1 MVAPEDDSRPP
12 DDGADAKLDTA
23 ASAASVD
30 HDPIAAQGATGHF
43 PDDGGLARGL
53 RKVDRVFG
61 FTEQVVLVA
70 LLAAVVLTATL
81 QTIAEKGFGTSYLW
95 SFEVI
100 RGSVLGIAMI
110 GAAFATYQQRN
121 LAMDLVSRRLAPRG
135 RMVLRIVL
143 GLITIFIA
151 GVFTYGGLRFVD
163 VGIKSD
169 DHLADILT
177 AWAMPIGGGLIIFH
191 SLIQLI
197 IEVDYLVRGKL
208 TPDRERTH

>member
-1 MVAPEDDSRPP
+1 M
-12 DDGADAKLDTA
+12 
-23 ASAASVD
+23 
-30 HDPIAAQGATGHF
+30 
-43 PDDGGLARGL
+43 L
-53 RKVDRVFG
+53 RD
-61 FTEQVVLVA
+61 
-70 LLAAVVLTATL
+70 LLAVLLSWERAAA
-81 QTIAEKGFGTSYLW
+81 IALSREAGSSIDSADFIASEYALSWPGTE
-95 SFEVI
+95 F
-100 RGSVLGIAMI
+100 

-143 GLITIFIA
+143 GFITIFIA